1 MKELT
6 KGEEQVMQVIWSIGQ
21 GFANEIMAAFP
32 EPKPAYNTVL
42 TVIKILE
49 NKGFVKHETFCR
61 ANRYS
66 AAISKEEYSQR
77 YLGRCGGTLLQQFLF
92 RPRFGLRQK
101 GEFQP
106 RRTGSLEKS
115 DRRSHNRRKEIS
127 HERTRINHRSSA
139 AYRSHRWGALVG
151 VSLFVSQQQPSV
163 FQPLFPADKYAVGL
177 GYALTRF
184 ALWN

>member
-49 NKGFVKHETFCR
+49 NKGFVKHETFGR

-66 AAISKEEYSQR
+66 SAISKEEYSKHFLGSVVER
-77 YLGRCGGTLLQQFLF
+77 YFNNSYLDLVSAFAKKENF
-92 RPRFGLRQK
+92 
-101 GEFQP
+101 
-106 RRTGSLEKS
+106 SLEELEALKKVI
-115 DRRSHNRRKEIS
+115 DEAITEERK
-127 HERTRINHRSSA
+127 
-139 AYRSHRWGALVG
+139 
-151 VSLFVSQQQPSV
+151 
-163 FQPLFPADKYAVGL
+163 
-177 GYALTRF
+177 
-184 ALWN
+184 

>member
-66 AAISKEEYSQR
+66 AVISKEEYSQR
-77 YLGRCGGTLLQQFLF
+77 YLGSVVERYFNNSYLDLVSAFAKKENF
-92 RPRFGLRQK
+92 
-101 GEFQP
+101 
-106 RRTGSLEKS
+106 SLE
-115 DRRSHNRRKEIS
+115 EL
-127 HERTRINHRSSA
+127 E
-139 AYRSHRWGALVG
+139 
-151 VSLFVSQQQPSV
+151 SLKKMIDEAIDNEKQ
-163 FQPLFPADKYAVGL
+163 
-177 GYALTRF
+177 
-184 ALWN
+184 

>member
-66 AAISKEEYSQR
+66 AVISNEEYSQR
-77 YLGRCGGTLLQQFLF
+77 YLGSVVERYFNNSYLDLVSAFAKKENF
-92 RPRFGLRQK
+92 
-101 GEFQP
+101 
-106 RRTGSLEKS
+106 SLEELEALKKVI
-115 DRRSHNRRKEIS
+115 DEAITEERK
-127 HERTRINHRSSA
+127 
-139 AYRSHRWGALVG
+139 
-151 VSLFVSQQQPSV
+151 
-163 FQPLFPADKYAVGL
+163 
-177 GYALTRF
+177 
-184 ALWN
+184 

>member
-77 YLGRCGGTLLQQFLF
+77 YLGVLLFLV
-92 RPRFGLRQK
+92 
-101 GEFQP
+101 
-106 RRTGSLEKS
+106 LEKPTCHVMMTCLWAKFKIIIRHS
-115 DRRSHNRRKEIS
+115 
-127 HERTRINHRSSA
+127 
-139 AYRSHRWGALVG
+139 
-151 VSLFVSQQQPSV
+151 
-163 FQPLFPADKYAVGL
+163 GL
-177 GYALTRF
+177 GSCHYNPAPL
-184 ALWN
+184 

>member
-6 KGEEQVMQVIWSIGQ
+6 KAEEQVMQVLWGIGQ

-66 AAISKEEYSQR
+66 PTVSKEEYSQNFLGSVVER
-77 YLGRCGGTLLQQFLF
+77 YFNNSYLDLVSAFAKKENF
-92 RPRFGLRQK
+92 
-101 GEFQP
+101 
-106 RRTGSLEKS
+106 SLEELESLKKMI
-115 DRRSHNRRKEIS
+115 DDATIEKKAGDNR
-127 HERTRINHRSSA
+127 H
-139 AYRSHRWGALVG
+139 
-151 VSLFVSQQQPSV
+151 
-163 FQPLFPADKYAVGL
+163 
-177 GYALTRF
+177 
-184 ALWN
+184 

>member
-6 KGEEQVMQVIWSIGQ
+6 KAEEQVMQVLWGIGQ

-66 AAISKEEYSQR
+66 PTVSKEEYSQNFLGSVVER
-77 YLGRCGGTLLQQFLF
+77 YFNNSYLDLVSAFAKKENF
-92 RPRFGLRQK
+92 
-101 GEFQP
+101 
-106 RRTGSLEKS
+106 SLE
-115 DRRSHNRRKEIS
+115 EL
-127 HERTRINHRSSA
+127 E
-139 AYRSHRWGALVG
+139 
-151 VSLFVSQQQPSV
+151 SLMKMIDD
-163 FQPLFPADKYAVGL
+163 AIETEKK
-177 GYALTRF
+177 
-184 ALWN
+184 

>member
-61 ANRYS
+61 ANQGGIL
-66 AAISKEEYSQR
+66 AALSRQR
-77 YLGRCGGTLLQQFLF
+77 GGTLFQQFLF

-106 RRTGSLEKS
+106 RRAGSPEKS
-115 DRRSHNRRKEIS
+115 D
-127 HERTRINHRSSA
+127 
-139 AYRSHRWGALVG
+139 
-151 VSLFVSQQQPSV
+151 
-163 FQPLFPADKYAVGL
+163 
-177 GYALTRF
+177 
-184 ALWN
+184 

>member
-61 ANRYS
+61 ANRYT
-66 AAISKEEYSQR
+66 AVISKKEYSQC
-77 YLGRCGGTLLQQFLF
+77 YLGSVVERYFNNSYLDLVSAFAKKENF
-92 RPRFGLRQK
+92 
-101 GEFQP
+101 
-106 RRTGSLEKS
+106 SLEELEALKKVI
-115 DRRSHNRRKEIS
+115 DEAITEERK
-127 HERTRINHRSSA
+127 
-139 AYRSHRWGALVG
+139 
-151 VSLFVSQQQPSV
+151 
-163 FQPLFPADKYAVGL
+163 
-177 GYALTRF
+177 
-184 ALWN
+184 